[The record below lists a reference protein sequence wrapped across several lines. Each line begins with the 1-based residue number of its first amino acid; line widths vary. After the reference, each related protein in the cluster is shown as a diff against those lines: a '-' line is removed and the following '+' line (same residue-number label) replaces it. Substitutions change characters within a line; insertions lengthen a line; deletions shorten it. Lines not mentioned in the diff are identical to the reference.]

1 MKDNLTANER
11 DFALDQVLVEMMVSD
26 LADRLDN
33 SMEVEKETPTV
44 LVLEVR

>member
-1 MKDNLTANER
+1 MTANER
-11 DFALDQVLVEMMVSD
+11 DFALGQVMVEMMVSD

-44 LVLEVR
+44 LALEIR